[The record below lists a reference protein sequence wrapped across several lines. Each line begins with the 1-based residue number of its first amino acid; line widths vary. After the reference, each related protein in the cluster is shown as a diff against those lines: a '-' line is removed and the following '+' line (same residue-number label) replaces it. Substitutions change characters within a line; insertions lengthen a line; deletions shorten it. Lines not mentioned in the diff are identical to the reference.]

1 MPSAGVKIYI
11 GNLPDNSNQED
22 IKDHFSKY
30 GTVLNMELKGNY
42 GFIEYEDR
50 RMCEEAISQLHG
62 TEFKGSQLRV
72 EFAHGE
78 KNGNINFNKYK
89 ESKSSDTCFKCG
101 QVGHWARECHRRN
114 SDAFKQLM
122 SFSSNVREFGS
133 RKPGGNRYEDRRN
146 NETYTREPYNNRDN
160 RDKYDRDERYPPPPP
175 LERGGYE
182 RPYERYGR
190 GEPPEVEYR
199 REYRNYDRPYD
210 RERDNRPY
218 DRPYPEHSRDG
229 YEREI
234 YDRRP
239 LPPPDVPPYPPRG
252 QIKHLLT
259 YRSGF
264 SVNSLA
270 LNKQIT
276 CHKSNKSC
284 ADDRSQN
291 YDSSPAIESRIS
303 GVDVVKRKRKERQ
316 GIVTLS
322 SPPPKKSKKPVE
334 NSKLNSIIK
343 NETIVAAKQPEIK
356 SFEQNWILAT
366 IVRYKLEVKLYEAVD
381 ADQFEASNR
390 HFNVPNK
397 NVLPIANKGEIKT
410 NEFTKDHPVLALY
423 PEQHAFTSRLLLLE
437 FEDDGSAQRYEESQY
452 ILDIPKGE
460 VKNKRFVSRIWLV

>member
-218 DRPYPEHSRDG
+218 DRPYPERD
-229 YEREI
+229 YERYNRDNYE
-234 YDRRP
+234 RPP

-252 QIKHLLT
+252 RT
-259 YRSGF
+259 
-264 SVNSLA
+264 
-270 LNKQIT
+270 
-276 CHKSNKSC
+276 
-284 ADDRSQN
+284 
-291 YDSSPAIESRIS
+291 
-303 GVDVVKRKRKERQ
+303 
-316 GIVTLS
+316 
-322 SPPPKKSKKPVE
+322 
-334 NSKLNSIIK
+334 
-343 NETIVAAKQPEIK
+343 
-356 SFEQNWILAT
+356 
-366 IVRYKLEVKLYEAVD
+366 
-381 ADQFEASNR
+381 
-390 HFNVPNK
+390 
-397 NVLPIANKGEIKT
+397 
-410 NEFTKDHPVLALY
+410 
-423 PEQHAFTSRLLLLE
+423 
-437 FEDDGSAQRYEESQY
+437 
-452 ILDIPKGE
+452 
-460 VKNKRFVSRIWLV
+460 